1 MAISLFPPVAGGG
14 GGVTSFNTRTGV
26 VTLNGTDVTSALGF
40 TPYDATNPSG
50 FITSSA
56 LAPYLTTAT
65 AAATYQTIAGMSS
78 YLTTATA
85 AATYQTISG
94 MSSYLTTSA
103 AASTYQ
109 PLDADL
115 SAIAALAGT
124 TGLLRK
130 TALNTWSLDTSAYL
144 TGNQTI
150 TLSGDVTGSGTTSIT
165 TTLANT
171 AVTPGSYTNANIT
184 VDSKG
189 RITAAAN
196 GSSSG
201 SITNSEASL
210 AVDVQLPVSGTWYD
224 GPGVSLAAG
233 TWLITGHI
241 SFWRTTTTATIW
253 FGRITDGT
261 NHFASSQAYT
271 ASVAGTGAD
280 IAITA
285 ILTLTGTTTIK
296 LQGTTSAGAT
306 TCLMKAALTANGSGN
321 NATQITA
328 IKLA

>member
-1 MAISLFPPVAGGG
+1 MAINLFPPASGGG

-26 VTLNGTDVTSALGF
+26 VTLNGTDVTGALGF

-56 LAPYLTTAT
+56 LAPYLT
-65 AAATYQTIAGMSS
+65 S
-78 YLTTATA
+78 ATA

-150 TLSGDVTGSGTTSIT
+150 TLSGDVTGSGATSIT

-201 SITNSEASL
+201 SITNSENSL
-210 AVDVQLPVSGTWYD
+210 GADVQLPVSGTWYD
-224 GPGVSLAAG
+224 GPGVSLSAG
-233 TWLITGHI
+233 TWLVTGHI
-241 SFWRTTTTATIW
+241 SFWRTATTATIW

-261 NHFASSQAYT
+261 NHHASSQAYT
-271 ASVAGTGAD
+271 PSVAGTGANV
-280 IAITA
+280 AMTA
-285 ILTLTGTTTIK
+285 VLTLTGTTTIK

-328 IKLA
+328 IRLA

>member
-1 MAISLFPPVAGGG
+1 MAINLFPPAAGGG
-14 GGVTSFNTRTGV
+14 GGVISFNTRTGA
-26 VTLNGTDVTSALGF
+26 VTLNGTDVTGALGF
-40 TPYDATNPSG
+40 TPYDAANPSG

-56 LAPYLTTAT
+56 LAPYLTSAT
-65 AAATYQTIAGMSS
+65 AAATYQTISGMST

-94 MSSYLTTSA
+94 MSSYLTTAA

-124 TGLLRK
+124 TGLLKK

-150 TLSGDVTGSGTTSIT
+150 TLSGDMTGSGATSIT

-196 GSSSG
+196 GSSAG
-201 SITNSEASL
+201 SITHSEASL
-210 AVDVQLPVSGTWYD
+210 ASDVQLPTSNTWVD

-241 SFWRTTTTATIW
+241 SFWRTATTATIW

-261 NHFASSQAYT
+261 NHHASSQAYT
-271 ASVAGTGAD
+271 TSVAGTGANV
-280 IAITA
+280 AMTA
-285 ILTLTGTTTIK
+285 VITLTGTTTIK
-296 LQGTTSAGAT
+296 LQGTTSSGAAA
-306 TCLMKAALTANGSGN
+306 CLMKAALTANGSGN
-321 NATQITA
+321 HATQITA